1 MKKMI
6 IIVMLI
12 FSSIAFAQVDSTK
25 IKLYDE
31 IIVEK
36 QKELNEIK
44 DKIIETEKLVERLK
58 GAYEKTMYDIN
69 VYSERKEILSERKT
83 KDKDVKK

>member
-1 MKKMI
+1 MKKII

-12 FSSIAFAQVDSTK
+12 FSSIAFAQIDSTK

-31 IIVEK
+31 MIIEK

-69 VYSERKEILSERKT
+69 IYSERKKILSESKT

>member
-31 IIVEK
+31 IIIEK

-69 VYSERKEILSERKT
+69 VYWERRKILSEGKT

>member
-31 IIVEK
+31 IIIEK